1 MLLANT
7 KFVKKIFYFRICLYQ
22 FTFYV
27 LFWNTFLASIFLY
40 KVTNTLYFRF
50 FITLFSYISFFI
62 CHLKKV
68 LALVL
73 AFACAFTMFAG
84 AAFTD
89 SADIKVDAD
98 VVDTLVSLGIVEG
111 FEDGSFQPN
120 GTVTRAQMAKMIYVL
135 RTGNS
140 DASAYNDDK
149 TSFTDIGSHWAR
161 GYIKYCQSLGIIAG
175 KSNTIFAP
183 NASVTAQE
191 AAKMLLVTLGYDA
204 QKAGLVG
211 SGWASK
217 TNALADENGL
227 LDDVNTSFT
236 AACPRQYA
244 AQLIYNAIDAKTV
257 VWRDDAYTNQ
267 TAAGTDNKTIG
278 EKYMGLNTAEG
289 VMSSF
294 QKEDGKSTYTMD
306 LEKITKKN
314 GTESAKNKY
323 FDDLTFTKIA
333 KDFTSLKNQ
342 KVKVLYKGTDEVYG
356 VFALAE
362 DNTSIAAVLGQFDK
376 DTDTRIKYNGNK
388 YNVKDKATVKVDGK
402 DVVANKVNVSV
413 ATFVDNGKTYNKGMA
428 KAFNAK
434 AISNDGSSKVN
445 TLTVETFAV
454 AKVSYVG
461 KDYINL
467 TDVFYSKNDALTT
480 TSGVKYAT
488 AKLKS
493 DDAIYPSDLA
503 KDDYVIVT
511 PEANSVE
518 NDKVTVSKLDTVTGK
533 VSSTKNKSTD
543 DDYQV
548 KIDGTWY
555 EMAIDE
561 GNDVSKKYSKI
572 DAGDTIKVVVKDGY
586 IVSVDDLNATPDDVA
601 LCIEVGAT
609 SGIGAKYEADLL
621 FADGSRQT
629 VTVKDDVIKN
639 SKVLYAKYDTNV
651 TGNGVLTGTAPTENT
666 DKTAMSALD
675 LNNDTKPFLV
685 SYDKS
690 GSKYEL
696 TAIGGSKLSGYDQY
710 TQTTIGQYADKVDN
724 NRLQTNTTKYIDDNA
739 TVIVRYDDGDKYSVI
754 TGKTLKGWK
763 NTNHFDSA
771 VLANQDGGAYYAQL
785 IYVNLNKSSVPG
797 SESVYA
803 YLFDGPEYYGK
814 SGDVDAYYEY
824 SGWDGSKDVT
834 VKIYKDDIS
843 TVLPEG
849 TVISYTVD
857 ADGFASFDADDDVW
871 TPSEMTKGAIIGGQL
886 DSDLTGSVQFNGQ
899 NVMDIDEDDDP
910 IVLFVDVDGGEG
922 AIKTSFTTAQKDG
935 ENYKNNAVYATTGTN
950 IKVLVVDAGDN
961 DLAASKVF
969 NDAK

>member
-1 MLLANT
+1 
-7 KFVKKIFYFRICLYQ
+7 
-22 FTFYV
+22 
-27 LFWNTFLASIFLY
+27 
-40 KVTNTLYFRF
+40 
-50 FITLFSYISFFI
+50 
-62 CHLKKV
+62 
-68 LALVL
+68 
-73 AFACAFTMFAG
+73 MFAG
-84 AAFTD
+84 AAVTD
-89 SADIKVDAD
+89 QADIKVKSD
-98 VVDTLVSLGIVEG
+98 VVDTLVSLGVIEG

-149 TSFTDIGSHWAR
+149 TTFTDINGHWAR
-161 GYIKYCQSLGIIAG
+161 GYIKYCQSLNIIAG
-175 KSNTIFAP
+175 KSSTIFAP

>member
-1 MLLANT
+1 MDFLKFHPRFSGNRDSGAN
-7 KFVKKIFYFRICLYQ
+7 
-22 FTFYV
+22 
-27 LFWNTFLASIFLY
+27 
-40 KVTNTLYFRF
+40 
-50 FITLFSYISFFI
+50 
-62 CHLKKV
+62 LKKV

-89 SADIKVDAD
+89 QADIKVKSD
-98 VVDTLVSLGIVEG
+98 VVDTLVSLGVIEG

-161 GYIKYCQSLGIIAG
+161 GYIKYCQSLNIIAG
-175 KSNTIFAP
+175 KSSTIFAP

>member
-1 MLLANT
+1 MKN
-7 KFVKKIFYFRICLYQ
+7 
-22 FTFYV
+22 
-27 LFWNTFLASIFLY
+27 
-40 KVTNTLYFRF
+40 
-50 FITLFSYISFFI
+50 
-62 CHLKKV
+62 LKKV

-135 RTGNS
+135 RTGKS

-175 KSNTIFAP
+175 KSNTKFVP
-183 NASVTAQE
+183 NEKVSAQE

>member
-1 MLLANT
+1 
-7 KFVKKIFYFRICLYQ
+7 
-22 FTFYV
+22 
-27 LFWNTFLASIFLY
+27 
-40 KVTNTLYFRF
+40 
-50 FITLFSYISFFI
+50 
-62 CHLKKV
+62 
-68 LALVL
+68 
-73 AFACAFTMFAG
+73 MFAG

-89 SADIKVDAD
+89 QADIKVKSD
-98 VVDTLVSLGIVEG
+98 VVDTLVSLGVIEG

-140 DASAYNDDK
+140 DASAYNDDY
-149 TSFTDIGSHWAR
+149 TTFTDISTHWGR
-161 GYIKYCQSLGIIAG
+161 GYIKYCQSLNIIAG
-175 KSNTIFAP
+175 KSSTIFAP

>member
-1 MLLANT
+1 
-7 KFVKKIFYFRICLYQ
+7 
-22 FTFYV
+22 
-27 LFWNTFLASIFLY
+27 
-40 KVTNTLYFRF
+40 
-50 FITLFSYISFFI
+50 
-62 CHLKKV
+62 
-68 LALVL
+68 
-73 AFACAFTMFAG
+73 MFAG

-89 SADIKVDAD
+89 QADIKVDAD
-98 VVDTLVSLGIVEG
+98 VVDTLVSLGVIEG

-149 TSFTDIGSHWAR
+149 TTFTDINGHWAR
-161 GYIKYCQSLGIIAG
+161 GYIKYCQSLNIIAG
-175 KSNTIFAP
+175 KSSTIFAP

-211 SGWASK
+211 AGWASK

-289 VMSSF
+289 VMASF

-306 LEKITKKN
+306 LTNISKKN
-314 GTESAKNKY
+314 SVEATKNNK

-333 KDFTSLKNQ
+333 KDFTALKNQ

-376 DTDTRIKYNGNK
+376 DTATRIKYNGNK
-388 YNVKDKATVKVDGK
+388 YNVKDSAVVKVDNK
-402 DVVANKVNVSV
+402 ELAKVTVAD
-413 ATFVDNGKTYNKGMA
+413 FVDNGETYNIGMA

-434 AISNDGSSKVN
+434 AISNDGSSKIN
-445 TLTVETFAV
+445 ALTVETFAV

-467 TDVFYSKNDALTT
+467 TDVFYSKNGALTK
-480 TSGVKYAT
+480 TSDTKYAT

-511 PEANSVE
+511 PEQNSVE

-533 VSSTKNKSTD
+533 VTSTKNKSTD

-555 EMAIDE
+555 EMAIDTDNE
-561 GNDVSKKYSKI
+561 VSKKYSKI

-639 SKVLYAKYDTNV
+639 SPVLYA
-651 TGNGVLTGTAPTENT
+651 NGVVTKKDAKYNT
-666 DKTAMSALD
+666 DAQTMKELD
-675 LNNDTKPFLV
+675 EQGDSVPFLV

-696 TAIGGSKLSGYDQY
+696 TAIGTYTTKNDKQEDVVVGNLSGYDKY

-724 NRLQTNTTKYIDDNA
+724 NRLQANATKYIDDNA

-763 NTNHFDSA
+763 NTNTFDSA
-771 VLANQDGGAYYAQL
+771 VLANQDGGTYYAQL
-785 IYVNLNKSSVPG
+785 AYINLGTKTSVPG
-797 SESVYA
+797 SSSVYA

-824 SGWDGSKDVT
+824 DGWNGSEDVK

-857 ADGFASFDADDDVW
+857 SDGFASLTYNNNTTDDVW
-871 TPSEMTKGAIIGGQL
+871 TPSEMTKAAIIGGEL
-886 DSDLTGSVQFNGQ
+886 DSDLTGSVEFYTSATTAD
-899 NVMDIDEDDDP
+899 VKDIDDDDDP
-910 IVLFVDVDGGEG
+910 IVLFVDMDGGEG

-935 ENYKNNAVYATTGTN
+935 SGNYINNAVYVKTGSN

-961 DLAASKVF
+961 DLSAA
-969 NDAK
+969 NLY

>member
-1 MLLANT
+1 
-7 KFVKKIFYFRICLYQ
+7 
-22 FTFYV
+22 
-27 LFWNTFLASIFLY
+27 
-40 KVTNTLYFRF
+40 
-50 FITLFSYISFFI
+50 
-62 CHLKKV
+62 
-68 LALVL
+68 
-73 AFACAFTMFAG
+73 MFAG

-89 SADIKVDAD
+89 QADIKVKSD
-98 VVDTLVSLGIVEG
+98 VVDTLVSLGVIEG

-149 TSFTDIGSHWAR
+149 TTFTDINGHWAR
-161 GYIKYCQSLGIIAG
+161 GYIKYCQSLNIIAG
-175 KSNTIFAP
+175 KSSTIFAP

-935 ENYKNNAVYATTGTN
+935 ENYKNNAVYATTGMN

>member
-1 MLLANT
+1 
-7 KFVKKIFYFRICLYQ
+7 
-22 FTFYV
+22 
-27 LFWNTFLASIFLY
+27 
-40 KVTNTLYFRF
+40 
-50 FITLFSYISFFI
+50 
-62 CHLKKV
+62 
-68 LALVL
+68 
-73 AFACAFTMFAG
+73 MFAG

-89 SADIKVDAD
+89 QADIKVKSD
-98 VVDTLVSLGIVEG
+98 VVDTLVSLGVIEG

-149 TSFTDIGSHWAR
+149 TTFTDINGHWAR
-161 GYIKYCQSLGIIAG
+161 GYIKYCQSLNIIAG
-175 KSNTIFAP
+175 KSSTIFAP

-314 GTESAKNKY
+314 GTESAKDKY

-333 KDFTSLKNQ
+333 KDFTALKNQ

-376 DTDTRIKYNGNK
+376 DTATRIKYNGNK
-388 YNVKDKATVKVDGK
+388 YNVKDSAVVKVDNK
-402 DVVANKVNVSV
+402 ELAKVTVAD
-413 ATFVDNGKTYNKGMA
+413 FVDNGETYNIGMA

-434 AISNDGSSKVN
+434 AISNDGSSKIN
-445 TLTVETFAV
+445 ALTVETFAV

-467 TDVFYSKNDALTT
+467 TDVFYSKNGALTK
-480 TSGVKYAT
+480 TSDTKYAT

-639 SKVLYAKYDTNV
+639 SKVLYAQYDTNV
-651 TGNGVLTGTAPTENT
+651 TGNGVLTGAAPTKDT
-666 DKTAMSALD
+666 DETAMGALD

-724 NRLQTNTTKYIDDNA
+724 NRLQANTTKYIDDNA

-785 IYVNLNKSSVPG
+785 VYVNLGTKTSVPG
-797 SESVYA
+797 SSSVYA

-857 ADGFASFDADDDVW
+857 SDGFASLTYNNNTTDDVW

-886 DSDLTGSVQFNGQ
+886 DSDLTGSVQFNGKD
-899 NVMDIDEDDDP
+899 VMDIDEDDDP

-935 ENYKNNAVYATTGTN
+935 DSYKNNAVYVKTGAN

-969 NDAK
+969 DDAQ

>member
-1 MLLANT
+1 MVLERKYIKPKIVQQIHEYIPNPRVIPWFLDFHAN
-7 KFVKKIFYFRICLYQ
+7 
-22 FTFYV
+22 
-27 LFWNTFLASIFLY
+27 
-40 KVTNTLYFRF
+40 
-50 FITLFSYISFFI
+50 
-62 CHLKKV
+62 LKKV

-89 SADIKVDAD
+89 SADIKVDTE
-98 VVDTLVSLGIVEG
+98 VVDTLVSLGVVNG
-111 FEDGSFQPN
+111 YDDGSFKPN
-120 GTVTRAQMAKMIYVL
+120 GTVTRAEMAKMIYVL

>member
-1 MLLANT
+1 
-7 KFVKKIFYFRICLYQ
+7 
-22 FTFYV
+22 
-27 LFWNTFLASIFLY
+27 
-40 KVTNTLYFRF
+40 
-50 FITLFSYISFFI
+50 
-62 CHLKKV
+62 
-68 LALVL
+68 
-73 AFACAFTMFAG
+73 MFAG

-135 RTGNS
+135 RTGKS

-149 TSFTDIGSHWAR
+149 TTFTDINGHWAR
-161 GYIKYCQSLGIIAG
+161 GYIKYCQSLNIIAG
-175 KSNTIFAP
+175 KSSTIFAP

>member
-1 MLLANT
+1 
-7 KFVKKIFYFRICLYQ
+7 
-22 FTFYV
+22 
-27 LFWNTFLASIFLY
+27 
-40 KVTNTLYFRF
+40 
-50 FITLFSYISFFI
+50 
-62 CHLKKV
+62 
-68 LALVL
+68 
-73 AFACAFTMFAG
+73 MFAG

-89 SADIKVDAD
+89 QADIKVKSD
-98 VVDTLVSLGIVEG
+98 VVDTLVSLGVIEG

-175 KSNTIFAP
+175 KSNTKFVP
-183 NASVTAQE
+183 NEKVSAQE

-289 VMSSF
+289 VMASF

-306 LEKITKKN
+306 LTNISKKN
-314 GTESAKNKY
+314 SVEATKNNK

-333 KDFTSLKNQ
+333 KDFTALKNQ

-388 YNVKDKATVKVDGK
+388 YNVKSGAVVKVDDETLATTTTTK
-402 DVVANKVNVSV
+402 NDKNESVSTSTPVSV

-428 KAFNAK
+428 KAFDTK
-434 AISNDGSSKVN
+434 AISNDGSSKIN
-445 TLTVETFAV
+445 ALTVETFAV

-467 TDVFYSKNDALTT
+467 TDVFYSKNGALTT

-533 VSSTKNKSTD
+533 VTSTKKTSSD

-555 EMAIDE
+555 EMAIDS
-561 GNDVSKKYSKI
+561 GNTVSKDYSKI

-586 IVSVDDLNATPDDVA
+586 IVSVADLNATPDDVA

-639 SKVLYAKYDTNV
+639 SKVLYTS
-651 TGNGVLTGTAPTENT
+651 VLSGSYTD
-666 DKTAMSALD
+666 DKTAMTALD
-675 LNNDTKPFLV
+675 TQGDKTPFLV

-696 TAIGGSKLSGYDQY
+696 TAIGGTGEEAKLSGYDKY
-710 TQTTIGQYADKVDN
+710 TLASNDYVDN
-724 NRLQTNTTKYIDDNA
+724 NRLHENATKYIDDNA
-739 TVIVRYDDGDKYSVI
+739 IVIVRYDDGDKYSVI

-763 NTNHFDSA
+763 NTNKFASA

-785 IYVNLNKSSVPG
+785 VYVNLGTKTSVPG
-797 SESVYA
+797 SSSVYA

-824 SGWDGSKDVT
+824 DGWNGSEDVK

-857 ADGFASFDADDDVW
+857 SDGFASLSYETAADKKANDDVW
-871 TPSEMTKGAIIGGQL
+871 TPDEMTKGAIIGGEL
-886 DSDLTGSVQFNGQ
+886 DSDLTGSVEFYTSATTAD
-899 NVMDIDEDDDP
+899 VKDIDDDDDP
-910 IVLFVDVDGGEG
+910 IVLFVDMDGGEG
-922 AIKTSFTTAQKDG
+922 AIKTSFTNAQKDSSG
-935 ENYKNNAVYATTGTN
+935 NYINNAVYVKTGSN

-961 DLAASKVF
+961 DLSAA
-969 NDAK
+969 NLY

>member
-1 MLLANT
+1 MNSCS
-7 KFVKKIFYFRICLYQ
+7 KCIFGDFPCN
-22 FTFYV
+22 F
-27 LFWNTFLASIFLY
+27 
-40 KVTNTLYFRF
+40 
-50 FITLFSYISFFI
+50 
-62 CHLKKV
+62 KKV

-89 SADIKVDAD
+89 QADIKVKSD
-98 VVDTLVSLGIVEG
+98 VVDTLVSLGVIEG

-149 TSFTDIGSHWAR
+149 TTFTDINGHWAR
-161 GYIKYCQSLGIIAG
+161 GYIKYCQSLNIIAG
-175 KSNTIFAP
+175 KSSTIFAP

>member
-1 MLLANT
+1 M
-7 KFVKKIFYFRICLYQ
+7 KFHP
-22 FTFYV
+22 
-27 LFWNTFLASIFLY
+27 
-40 KVTNTLYFRF
+40 RF
-50 FITLFSYISFFI
+50 SGNRDSGEN
-62 CHLKKV
+62 LKKV

-149 TSFTDIGSHWAR
+149 TSFTDINGHWAR
-161 GYIKYCQSLGIIAG
+161 GYIKYCQSLNIIAG
-175 KSNTIFAP
+175 KSSTIFAP

-211 SGWASK
+211 TGWASK

-289 VMSSF
+289 VMASF

-314 GTESAKNKY
+314 GTESAKDKY

-388 YNVKDKATVKVDGK
+388 YNVKDKATVKVDGN

-467 TDVFYSKNDALTT
+467 TDVFYSSNSALTT
-480 TSGVKYAT
+480 TSGVKYAS

-533 VSSTKNKSTD
+533 VTSTKKTSSA

-555 EMAIDE
+555 EMAIDS
-561 GNDVSKKYSKI
+561 GNTVSKSYSKI

-586 IVSVDDLNATPDDVA
+586 IVSVADLNATPDDVA

-724 NRLQTNTTKYIDDNA
+724 NRLQANTTKYIDDNA

>member
-1 MLLANT
+1 MRFSRESQKGSCT
-7 KFVKKIFYFRICLYQ
+7 GTGVCLCIHH
-22 FTFYV
+22 V
-27 LFWNTFLASIFLY
+27 CWCS
-40 KVTNTLYFRF
+40 V
-50 FITLFSYISFFI
+50 
-62 CHLKKV
+62 H
-68 LALVL
+68 
-73 AFACAFTMFAG
+73 G
-84 AAFTD
+84 
-89 SADIKVDAD
+89 SADIKVKSD
-98 VVDTLVSLGIVEG
+98 VVDTLVSLGVIEG

-149 TSFTDIGSHWAR
+149 TTFTDINGHWAR
-161 GYIKYCQSLGIIAG
+161 GYIKYCQSLNIIAG
-175 KSNTIFAP
+175 KSSTIFAP

>member
-1 MLLANT
+1 MDFLKFHPRFSGNRDSGAN
-7 KFVKKIFYFRICLYQ
+7 
-22 FTFYV
+22 
-27 LFWNTFLASIFLY
+27 
-40 KVTNTLYFRF
+40 
-50 FITLFSYISFFI
+50 
-62 CHLKKV
+62 LKKV

-89 SADIKVDAD
+89 QADIKVKSD
-98 VVDTLVSLGIVEG
+98 VVDTLVSLGVIEG

-149 TSFTDIGSHWAR
+149 TTFTDINGHWAR
-161 GYIKYCQSLGIIAG
+161 GYIKYCQSLNIIAG
-175 KSNTIFAP
+175 KSSTIFAP

-278 EKYMGLNTAEG
+278 QKYMGLNTAEG
-289 VMSSF
+289 VMASF

-314 GTESAKNKY
+314 GTESAKDKY

-376 DTDTRIKYNGNK
+376 DTNTRIKYNGNK

-402 DVVANKVNVSV
+402 DVVDNKVNVSV

-467 TDVFYSKNDALTT
+467 TDVFYSKNGALTK
-480 TSGVKYAT
+480 TSDTNYAS

-511 PEANSVE
+511 PEQNSVE

-533 VSSTKNKSTD
+533 VSSTKNKSTE

-555 EMAIDE
+555 EMAIDADNE
-561 GNDVSKKYSKI
+561 VSKKYSKI

-639 SKVLYAKYDTNV
+639 SKVLYAQYDTNV
-651 TGNGVLTGTAPTENT
+651 TGNGVLTGVAPTKDT
-666 DKTAMSALD
+666 DETAMGALD
-675 LNNDTKPFLV
+675 LLNDSKPFLV

-696 TAIGGSKLSGYDQY
+696 TAIGGTKLSGYDQY

-724 NRLQTNTTKYIDDNA
+724 NRLQANTTKYIDDNA

-824 SGWDGSKDVT
+824 DGWNGSEDVK

-886 DSDLTGSVQFNGQ
+886 DSDLTGSVQFNGKD
-899 NVMDIDEDDDP
+899 VMDIDEDDDP

>member
-1 MLLANT
+1 M
-7 KFVKKIFYFRICLYQ
+7 
-22 FTFYV
+22 
-27 LFWNTFLASIFLY
+27 
-40 KVTNTLYFRF
+40 
-50 FITLFSYISFFI
+50 
-62 CHLKKV
+62 H
-68 LALVL
+68 
-73 AFACAFTMFAG
+73 
-84 AAFTD
+84 
-89 SADIKVDAD
+89 
-98 VVDTLVSLGIVEG
+98 
-111 FEDGSFQPN
+111 N
-120 GTVTRAQMAKMIYVL
+120 G
-135 RTGNS
+135 RT
-140 DASAYNDDK
+140 
-149 TSFTDIGSHWAR
+149 
-161 GYIKYCQSLGIIAG
+161 
-175 KSNTIFAP
+175 
-183 NASVTAQE
+183 
-191 AAKMLLVTLGYDA
+191 
-204 QKAGLVG
+204 
-211 SGWASK
+211 
-217 TNALADENGL
+217 
-227 LDDVNTSFT
+227 
-236 AACPRQYA
+236 
-244 AQLIYNAIDAKTV
+244 
-257 VWRDDAYTNQ
+257 
-267 TAAGTDNKTIG
+267 
-278 EKYMGLNTAEG
+278 
-289 VMSSF
+289 
-294 QKEDGKSTYTMD
+294 
-306 LEKITKKN
+306 
-314 GTESAKNKY
+314 
-323 FDDLTFTKIA
+323 
-333 KDFTSLKNQ
+333 
-342 KVKVLYKGTDEVYG
+342 
-356 VFALAE
+356 
-362 DNTSIAAVLGQFDK
+362 
-376 DTDTRIKYNGNK
+376 
-388 YNVKDKATVKVDGK
+388 TVKVDGK

-428 KAFNAK
+428 KAFDTK

-467 TDVFYSKNDALTT
+467 TDVFYSSNSALTT

-511 PEANSVE
+511 PEQNSVE

-533 VSSTKNKSTD
+533 VTSTKKTSTD

-639 SKVLYAKYDTNV
+639 SPVLYA
-651 TGNGVLTGTAPTENT
+651 NGVVTKKGAKYNT
-666 DKTAMSALD
+666 DAQTMKELD
-675 LNNDTKPFLV
+675 GQGDSVPFLV

-696 TAIGGSKLSGYDQY
+696 TAIGSCKKGKETISNLSGYDQY

-724 NRLQTNTTKYIDDNA
+724 NRLQANTTKYIDDNA

-824 SGWDGSKDVT
+824 DGWNGSEDVK

-886 DSDLTGSVQFNGQ
+886 DSDLTGSVQFNGKD
-899 NVMDIDEDDDP
+899 VMDIDEDDDP

-935 ENYKNNAVYATTGTN
+935 ENYKNNAVYVKTGAN

-969 NDAK
+969 DDAQ

>member
-1 MLLANT
+1 MCIHH
-7 KFVKKIFYFRICLYQ
+7 VCWCS
-22 FTFYV
+22 V
-27 LFWNTFLASIFLY
+27 
-40 KVTNTLYFRF
+40 
-50 FITLFSYISFFI
+50 
-62 CHLKKV
+62 H
-68 LALVL
+68 
-73 AFACAFTMFAG
+73 G
-84 AAFTD
+84 
-89 SADIKVDAD
+89 SADIKVKSD
-98 VVDTLVSLGIVEG
+98 VVDTLVSLGVIEG

-149 TSFTDIGSHWAR
+149 TTFTDINGHWAR
-161 GYIKYCQSLGIIAG
+161 GYIKYCQSLNIIAG
-175 KSNTIFAP
+175 KSSTIFAP

>member
-1 MLLANT
+1 
-7 KFVKKIFYFRICLYQ
+7 
-22 FTFYV
+22 
-27 LFWNTFLASIFLY
+27 
-40 KVTNTLYFRF
+40 
-50 FITLFSYISFFI
+50 
-62 CHLKKV
+62 
-68 LALVL
+68 
-73 AFACAFTMFAG
+73 MFAG

-89 SADIKVDAD
+89 QADIKVKSD
-98 VVDTLVSLGIVEG
+98 VVDTLVSLGVIEG

-149 TSFTDIGSHWAR
+149 TTFTDINGHWAR
-161 GYIKYCQSLGIIAG
+161 GYIKYCQSLNIIAG
-175 KSNTIFAP
+175 KSSTIFAP

-289 VMSSF
+289 VMASF

-306 LEKITKKN
+306 LTNISKKN
-314 GTESAKNKY
+314 SVEATKNNK

-362 DNTSIAAVLGQFDK
+362 DNTSISAVLGQFDK
-376 DTDTRIKYNGNK
+376 DTATRIKYNGNK
-388 YNVKDKATVKVDGK
+388 YNVKDNATVKVDNEVLTTGSDENK
-402 DVVANKVNVSV
+402 KNVAVAN
-413 ATFVDNGKTYNKGMA
+413 FVDPDYKESANSDKAYNVGMA
-428 KAFNAK
+428 KAFDTK
-434 AISNDGSSKVN
+434 AISNDGSSKIN
-445 TLTVETFAV
+445 ALTVETFAV

-467 TDVFYSKNDALTT
+467 TDVFYSKNGALTK
-480 TSGVKYAT
+480 TSDTKYAT

-493 DDAIYPSDLA
+493 DDAIYPSNLA

-511 PEANSVE
+511 PEQNSVE

-533 VSSTKNKSTD
+533 VTSTKKTSTD

-555 EMAIDE
+555 EMAIDS
-561 GNDVSKKYSKI
+561 GNTVSKSYSKI

-586 IVSVDDLNATPDDVA
+586 IVSVADLNATPDDVA

-609 SGIGAKYEADLL
+609 SGIGSKWEADLL

-629 VTVKDDVIKN
+629 VTIKDDEIKGAEALKG
-639 SKVLYAKYDTNV
+639 SVVKADETNIM
-651 TGNGVLTGTAPTENT
+651 G
-666 DKTAMSALD
+666 ALD
-675 LNNDTKPFLV
+675 ANDDKKPFLV

-696 TAIGGSKLSGYDQY
+696 TAIGSYKKGEKTISNLSGYDKY
-710 TQTTIGQYADKVDN
+710 TVATNDSVDN
-724 NRLQTNTTKYIDDNA
+724 NRLQANATKYIDDNA
-739 TVIVRYDDGDKYSVI
+739 TVIVRYDNGDKYSVI

-763 NTNHFDSA
+763 NTNTFSSA
-771 VLANQDGGAYYAQL
+771 VLANQDGGTYYAQL
-785 IYVNLNKSSVPG
+785 AYINLGTKTSVPG
-797 SESVYA
+797 SSSVYA

-824 SGWDGSKDVT
+824 NGWNGSEDVK

-857 ADGFASFDADDDVW
+857 SNGFASLTYNNNTTDDVW
-871 TPSEMTKGAIIGGQL
+871 TPSEMTKAAIIGGEL
-886 DSDLTGSVQFNGQ
+886 DSDLTGSVEFYNASKTD
-899 NVMDIDEDDDP
+899 VKDIDDDDDP
-910 IVLFVDVDGGEG
+910 IVLFVDMDGGEG
-922 AIKTSFTTAQKDG
+922 AIKTSFTTAAKNDSK
-935 ENYKNNAVYATTGTN
+935 EYINNAVYVTTTKGN

-961 DLAASKVF
+961 DLTASGVYNKA
-969 NDAK
+969 N

>member
-1 MLLANT
+1 
-7 KFVKKIFYFRICLYQ
+7 
-22 FTFYV
+22 
-27 LFWNTFLASIFLY
+27 
-40 KVTNTLYFRF
+40 
-50 FITLFSYISFFI
+50 
-62 CHLKKV
+62 
-68 LALVL
+68 
-73 AFACAFTMFAG
+73 MFAG

-89 SADIKVDAD
+89 SADIKVDTE
-98 VVDTLVSLGIVEG
+98 VVDTLVSLGVVNG
-111 FEDGSFQPN
+111 YDDGSFKPN
-120 GTVTRAQMAKMIYVL
+120 GTVTRAEMAKMIYVL

>member
-1 MLLANT
+1 M
-7 KFVKKIFYFRICLYQ
+7 KFYP
-22 FTFYV
+22 
-27 LFWNTFLASIFLY
+27 
-40 KVTNTLYFRF
+40 RF
-50 FITLFSYISFFI
+50 SGNRDSGVN
-62 CHLKKV
+62 LKKV

-89 SADIKVDAD
+89 QADIKVKSD
-98 VVDTLVSLGIVEG
+98 VVDTLVSLGVIEG

-149 TSFTDIGSHWAR
+149 TTFTDINGHWAR
-161 GYIKYCQSLGIIAG
+161 GYIKYCQSLNIIAG
-175 KSNTIFAP
+175 KSSTIFAP

>member
-1 MLLANT
+1 
-7 KFVKKIFYFRICLYQ
+7 
-22 FTFYV
+22 
-27 LFWNTFLASIFLY
+27 
-40 KVTNTLYFRF
+40 
-50 FITLFSYISFFI
+50 
-62 CHLKKV
+62 
-68 LALVL
+68 
-73 AFACAFTMFAG
+73 MFAG

-89 SADIKVDAD
+89 QADIKVKSD
-98 VVDTLVSLGIVEG
+98 VVDTLVSLGVIEG

-149 TSFTDIGSHWAR
+149 TTFTDINGHWAR
-161 GYIKYCQSLGIIAG
+161 GYIKYCQSLNIIAG
-175 KSNTIFAP
+175 KSSTIFAP

-950 IKVLVVDAGDN
+950 IRVLVVDAGDN

>member
-1 MLLANT
+1 MDFLKFHPRFSGNRDSGAN
-7 KFVKKIFYFRICLYQ
+7 
-22 FTFYV
+22 
-27 LFWNTFLASIFLY
+27 
-40 KVTNTLYFRF
+40 
-50 FITLFSYISFFI
+50 
-62 CHLKKV
+62 LKKV

-89 SADIKVDAD
+89 QADIKVKSD
-98 VVDTLVSLGIVEG
+98 VVDTLVSLGVIEG

-149 TSFTDIGSHWAR
+149 TTFTDINGHWAR
-161 GYIKYCQSLGIIAG
+161 GYIKYCQSLNIIAG
-175 KSNTIFAP
+175 KSSTIFAP

>member
-1 MLLANT
+1 
-7 KFVKKIFYFRICLYQ
+7 
-22 FTFYV
+22 
-27 LFWNTFLASIFLY
+27 
-40 KVTNTLYFRF
+40 
-50 FITLFSYISFFI
+50 
-62 CHLKKV
+62 
-68 LALVL
+68 
-73 AFACAFTMFAG
+73 MFAG

-89 SADIKVDAD
+89 QADIKVKSD
-98 VVDTLVSLGIVEG
+98 VVDTLVSLGVIEG

-149 TSFTDIGSHWAR
+149 TTFTDINGHWAR
-161 GYIKYCQSLGIIAG
+161 GYIKYCQSLNIIAG
-175 KSNTIFAP
+175 KSSTIFAP

-666 DKTAMSALD
+666 GKTAMSALD

>member
-1 MLLANT
+1 M
-7 KFVKKIFYFRICLYQ
+7 
-22 FTFYV
+22 
-27 LFWNTFLASIFLY
+27 
-40 KVTNTLYFRF
+40 
-50 FITLFSYISFFI
+50 FS
-62 CHLKKV
+62 
-68 LALVL
+68 
-73 AFACAFTMFAG
+73 G

-89 SADIKVDAD
+89 QADIKVKSD
-98 VVDTLVSLGIVEG
+98 VVDTLVSLGVIEG

-149 TSFTDIGSHWAR
+149 TTFTDINGHWAR
-161 GYIKYCQSLGIIAG
+161 GYIKYCQSLNIIAG
-175 KSNTIFAP
+175 KSSTIFAP

-211 SGWASK
+211 SGWVSK

>member
-1 MLLANT
+1 MDFL
-7 KFVKKIFYFRICLYQ
+7 KFHP
-22 FTFYV
+22 
-27 LFWNTFLASIFLY
+27 
-40 KVTNTLYFRF
+40 RF
-50 FITLFSYISFFI
+50 SGNRDSGEN
-62 CHLKKV
+62 LKKV

-89 SADIKVDAD
+89 QADIKVKSD
-98 VVDTLVSLGIVEG
+98 VVDTLVSLGVIEG

-149 TSFTDIGSHWAR
+149 TTFTDINGHWAR
-161 GYIKYCQSLGIIAG
+161 GYIKYCQSLNIIAG
-175 KSNTIFAP
+175 KSSTIFAP

-211 SGWASK
+211 AGWASK

-289 VMSSF
+289 VMASF

-306 LEKITKKN
+306 LTNISKKN
-314 GTESAKNKY
+314 SVEATKNNK

-333 KDFTSLKNQ
+333 KDFTALKNQ

-376 DTDTRIKYNGNK
+376 DTATRIKYNGNK
-388 YNVKDKATVKVDGK
+388 YNVKDSAVVKVDNK
-402 DVVANKVNVSV
+402 ELAKVTVAD
-413 ATFVDNGKTYNKGMA
+413 FVDNGETYNIGMA

-434 AISNDGSSKVN
+434 AISNDGSSKIN
-445 TLTVETFAV
+445 ALTVETFAV

-467 TDVFYSKNDALTT
+467 TDVFYSKNGALTK
-480 TSGVKYAT
+480 TSDTKYAT

-511 PEANSVE
+511 PEQNSVE

-533 VSSTKNKSTD
+533 VTSTKNKSTD

-555 EMAIDE
+555 EMAIDTDNE
-561 GNDVSKKYSKI
+561 VSKKYSKI

-639 SKVLYAKYDTNV
+639 SPVLYA
-651 TGNGVLTGTAPTENT
+651 NGVVTKKDAKYNT
-666 DKTAMSALD
+666 DAQTMKELD
-675 LNNDTKPFLV
+675 EQGDSVPFLV

-696 TAIGGSKLSGYDQY
+696 TAIGTYTTKNDKQEDVVVGNLSGYDKY

-724 NRLQTNTTKYIDDNA
+724 NRLQANATKYIDDNA

-763 NTNHFDSA
+763 NTNTFDSA
-771 VLANQDGGAYYAQL
+771 VLANQDGGTYYAQL
-785 IYVNLNKSSVPG
+785 AYINLGTKTSVPG
-797 SESVYA
+797 SSSVYA

-824 SGWDGSKDVT
+824 DGWNGSEDVK

-857 ADGFASFDADDDVW
+857 SDGFASLTYNNNTTDDVW
-871 TPSEMTKGAIIGGQL
+871 TPSEMTKAAIIGGEL
-886 DSDLTGSVQFNGQ
+886 DSDLTGSVEFYTSATTAD
-899 NVMDIDEDDDP
+899 VKDIDDDDDP
-910 IVLFVDVDGGEG
+910 IVLFVDMDGGEG

-935 ENYKNNAVYATTGTN
+935 SGNYINNAVYVKTGSN

-961 DLAASKVF
+961 DLSAA
-969 NDAK
+969 NLY

>member
-1 MLLANT
+1 
-7 KFVKKIFYFRICLYQ
+7 
-22 FTFYV
+22 
-27 LFWNTFLASIFLY
+27 
-40 KVTNTLYFRF
+40 
-50 FITLFSYISFFI
+50 
-62 CHLKKV
+62 
-68 LALVL
+68 
-73 AFACAFTMFAG
+73 MFAG

-89 SADIKVDAD
+89 QADIKVKSD
-98 VVDTLVSLGIVEG
+98 VVDTLVSLGVIEG

-149 TSFTDIGSHWAR
+149 TTFTDINGHWAR
-161 GYIKYCQSLGIIAG
+161 GYIMYCQSLNIIAG
-175 KSNTIFAP
+175 KSSTIFAP

>member
-1 MLLANT
+1 
-7 KFVKKIFYFRICLYQ
+7 
-22 FTFYV
+22 
-27 LFWNTFLASIFLY
+27 
-40 KVTNTLYFRF
+40 
-50 FITLFSYISFFI
+50 
-62 CHLKKV
+62 
-68 LALVL
+68 
-73 AFACAFTMFAG
+73 MFAG

-89 SADIKVDAD
+89 QADIKVKSD
-98 VVDTLVSLGIVEG
+98 VVDTLVSLGVIEG

-149 TSFTDIGSHWAR
+149 TTFTDINGHWAR
-161 GYIKYCQSLGIIAG
+161 GYIKYCQSLNIIAG
-175 KSNTIFAP
+175 KSSTIFAP

-651 TGNGVLTGTAPTENT
+651 TGNSVLTGTAPTENT

>member
-7 KFVKKIFYFRICLYQ
+7 KFVKKFFYFRICLYQ

-89 SADIKVDAD
+89 QADIKVKSD
-98 VVDTLVSLGIVEG
+98 VVDTLVSLGVIEG

-149 TSFTDIGSHWAR
+149 TTFTDINGHWAR
-161 GYIKYCQSLGIIAG
+161 GYIKYCQSLNIIAG
-175 KSNTIFAP
+175 KSSTIFAP

>member
-1 MLLANT
+1 MFLRNCCIYRLFFSISRCLKSFGDFRAN
-7 KFVKKIFYFRICLYQ
+7 
-22 FTFYV
+22 
-27 LFWNTFLASIFLY
+27 
-40 KVTNTLYFRF
+40 
-50 FITLFSYISFFI
+50 
-62 CHLKKV
+62 LKKV

-89 SADIKVDAD
+89 QADIKVKSD
-98 VVDTLVSLGIVEG
+98 VVDTLVSLGVIEG

-149 TSFTDIGSHWAR
+149 TTFTDINGHWAR
-161 GYIKYCQSLGIIAG
+161 GYIKYCQSLNIIAG
-175 KSNTIFAP
+175 KSSTIFAP

-211 SGWASK
+211 AGWASK

-306 LEKITKKN
+306 LTNISKKN
-314 GTESAKNKY
+314 GVEATKTKT

-362 DNTSIAAVLGQFDK
+362 DNTSIAAALGQFDE
-376 DTDTRIKYNGNK
+376 DTATRIKYNGNK
-388 YNVKDKATVKVDGK
+388 YNVKSDAVVKVDGEK
-402 DVVANKVNVSV
+402 LDKVTVAK
-413 ATFVDNGKTYNKGMA
+413 FVDNGKTYNKGMA

-467 TDVFYSKNDALTT
+467 TDVFYSSNTALTA
-480 TSGVKYAT
+480 TSDTKYAT

-511 PEANSVE
+511 PEQNSVE

-533 VSSTKNKSTD
+533 VTSTKNKSTD

-555 EMAIDE
+555 EMAIDTDNE
-561 GNDVSKKYSKI
+561 VSKKYSKI

-639 SKVLYAKYDTNV
+639 SPVLYA
-651 TGNGVLTGTAPTENT
+651 NGVVTKKDAKYNT
-666 DKTAMSALD
+666 DAQTMKELD
-675 LNNDTKPFLV
+675 EQGDSVPFLV

-696 TAIGGSKLSGYDQY
+696 TAIGTYTTKNDKQEDVVVGNLSGYDKY

-724 NRLQTNTTKYIDDNA
+724 NRLQANATKYIDDNA

-763 NTNHFDSA
+763 NTNTFDSA
-771 VLANQDGGAYYAQL
+771 VLANQDGGTYYAQL
-785 IYVNLNKSSVPG
+785 AYINLGTKTSVPG
-797 SESVYA
+797 SSSVYA

-824 SGWDGSKDVT
+824 DGWNGSEDVK

-857 ADGFASFDADDDVW
+857 SDGFASLTYNNNTTDDVW
-871 TPSEMTKGAIIGGQL
+871 TPSEMTKAAIIGGEL
-886 DSDLTGSVQFNGQ
+886 DSDLTGSVEFYTSATTAD
-899 NVMDIDEDDDP
+899 VKDIDDDDDP
-910 IVLFVDVDGGEG
+910 IVLFVDMDGGEG
-922 AIKTSFTTAQKDG
+922 AIKTSFTTAAKNDSK
-935 ENYKNNAVYATTGTN
+935 EYINNAVYVTTAKGN

-961 DLAASKVF
+961 DLSASGVYNK
-969 NDAK
+969 AK

>member
-1 MLLANT
+1 MLHIRWIFS
-7 KFVKKIFYFRICLYQ
+7 KFHP
-22 FTFYV
+22 
-27 LFWNTFLASIFLY
+27 
-40 KVTNTLYFRF
+40 RF
-50 FITLFSYISFFI
+50 SGNRDSGEN
-62 CHLKKV
+62 LKKV

-89 SADIKVDAD
+89 QADIKVKSD
-98 VVDTLVSLGIVEG
+98 VVDTLVSLGVIEG

-149 TSFTDIGSHWAR
+149 TTFTDINGHWAR
-161 GYIKYCQSLGIIAG
+161 GYIKYCQSLNIIAG
-175 KSNTIFAP
+175 KSSTIFAP

>member
-1 MLLANT
+1 MDFL
-7 KFVKKIFYFRICLYQ
+7 KFHP
-22 FTFYV
+22 
-27 LFWNTFLASIFLY
+27 
-40 KVTNTLYFRF
+40 RF
-50 FITLFSYISFFI
+50 SGNRDSGEN
-62 CHLKKV
+62 LKKV

-89 SADIKVDAD
+89 QADIKVKSD
-98 VVDTLVSLGIVEG
+98 VVDTLVSLGVIEG

-149 TSFTDIGSHWAR
+149 TTFTDINGHWAR
-161 GYIKYCQSLGIIAG
+161 GYIKYCQSLNIIAG
-175 KSNTIFAP
+175 KSSTIFAP

>member
-1 MLLANT
+1 MDFL
-7 KFVKKIFYFRICLYQ
+7 KFHP
-22 FTFYV
+22 
-27 LFWNTFLASIFLY
+27 
-40 KVTNTLYFRF
+40 RF
-50 FITLFSYISFFI
+50 SGNRDSGEN
-62 CHLKKV
+62 LKKV

-149 TSFTDIGSHWAR
+149 TSFTDINGHWAR
-161 GYIKYCQSLGIIAG
+161 GYIKYCQSLNIIAG
-175 KSNTIFAP
+175 KSSTIFAP

-211 SGWASK
+211 TGWASK

-289 VMSSF
+289 VMASF

-314 GTESAKNKY
+314 GTESAKDKY

-388 YNVKDKATVKVDGK
+388 YNVKDKATVKVDGN

-467 TDVFYSKNDALTT
+467 TDVFYSSNSALTT
-480 TSGVKYAT
+480 TSGVKYAS

-533 VSSTKNKSTD
+533 VTSTKKTSSA

-555 EMAIDE
+555 EMAIDS
-561 GNDVSKKYSKI
+561 GNTVSKSYSKI

-586 IVSVDDLNATPDDVA
+586 IVSVADLNATPDDVA

-724 NRLQTNTTKYIDDNA
+724 NRLQANTTKYIDDNA

>member
-1 MLLANT
+1 
-7 KFVKKIFYFRICLYQ
+7 
-22 FTFYV
+22 
-27 LFWNTFLASIFLY
+27 
-40 KVTNTLYFRF
+40 
-50 FITLFSYISFFI
+50 
-62 CHLKKV
+62 
-68 LALVL
+68 
-73 AFACAFTMFAG
+73 MFAG

-89 SADIKVDAD
+89 QADIKVKSD
-98 VVDTLVSLGIVEG
+98 VVDTLVSLGVIEG

-149 TSFTDIGSHWAR
+149 TTFTDINGHWAR
-161 GYIKYCQSLGIIAG
+161 GYIKYCQSLNIIAG
-175 KSNTIFAP
+175 KSSTIFAP

-314 GTESAKNKY
+314 GTESAKDKY

-388 YNVKDKATVKVDGK
+388 YNVKDSAVVKVDNK
-402 DVVANKVNVSV
+402 ELAQVTVAD
-413 ATFVDNGKTYNKGMA
+413 FVENGETYNIGMA

-434 AISNDGSSKVN
+434 AISNDGSSKIN
-445 TLTVETFAV
+445 ALTVETFAV

-467 TDVFYSKNDALTT
+467 TDVFYSSNSALTT

-511 PEANSVE
+511 PEQNSVE

-533 VSSTKNKSTD
+533 VTSTKKTSSD

-555 EMAIDE
+555 EMAIDR
-561 GNDVSKKYSKI
+561 NDNTVSKDYSKI

-586 IVSVDDLNATPDDVA
+586 IVSVADLNATPDDVA
-601 LCIEVGAT
+601 LLIEVGKT
-609 SGIGAKYEADLL
+609 SGVGSKYEADLL
-621 FADGSRQT
+621 FADGTRQT
-629 VTVKDDVIKN
+629 VTVKDDVIAN
-639 SKVLYAKYDTNV
+639 SKVLYAKYDTNKD
-651 TGNGVLTGTAPTENT
+651 GAGVLSDTAPTDDT
-666 DKTAMSALD
+666 DTTAMAALVAKADD
-675 LNNDTKPFLV
+675 LTPFLV

-696 TAIGGSKLSGYDQY
+696 TAIGGTGDSAKLSGYDKY
-710 TQTTIGQYADKVDN
+710 TLASNDYVDN
-724 NRLQTNTTKYIDDNA
+724 NRLHENATKYIDDNA
-739 TVIVRYDDGDKYSVI
+739 IVIVRYDDGDKYSVI

-763 NTNHFDSA
+763 NTNKFASA

-785 IYVNLNKSSVPG
+785 VYVNLGTKTSVPG
-797 SESVYA
+797 SSSVYA

-824 SGWDGSKDVT
+824 DGWNGSEDVK

-857 ADGFASFDADDDVW
+857 SDGFASLSYETATDKKANDDVW
-871 TPSEMTKGAIIGGQL
+871 TPDEMTKGAIIGGEL
-886 DSDLTGSVQFNGQ
+886 DSDLTGSVEFYTSATTAD
-899 NVMDIDEDDDP
+899 VKDIDDDDDP
-910 IVLFVDVDGGEG
+910 IVLFVDMDGGEG
-922 AIKTSFTTAQKDG
+922 AIKTSFTNAQKDSSG
-935 ENYKNNAVYATTGTN
+935 NYINNAVYVKTGSN

-961 DLAASKVF
+961 DLSVSKVF
-969 NDAK
+969 KDAQ

>member
-1 MLLANT
+1 
-7 KFVKKIFYFRICLYQ
+7 
-22 FTFYV
+22 
-27 LFWNTFLASIFLY
+27 
-40 KVTNTLYFRF
+40 
-50 FITLFSYISFFI
+50 
-62 CHLKKV
+62 
-68 LALVL
+68 
-73 AFACAFTMFAG
+73 MFAG

-89 SADIKVDAD
+89 QADIKVKSD
-98 VVDTLVSLGIVEG
+98 VVDTLVSLGVIEG

-149 TSFTDIGSHWAR
+149 TTFTDINGHWAR
-161 GYIKYCQSLGIIAG
+161 GYIKYCQSLNIIAG
-175 KSNTIFAP
+175 KSSTIFAP

-666 DKTAMSALD
+666 DKTAMSARD

>member
-1 MLLANT
+1 
-7 KFVKKIFYFRICLYQ
+7 
-22 FTFYV
+22 
-27 LFWNTFLASIFLY
+27 
-40 KVTNTLYFRF
+40 
-50 FITLFSYISFFI
+50 
-62 CHLKKV
+62 
-68 LALVL
+68 
-73 AFACAFTMFAG
+73 MFAG

-89 SADIKVDAD
+89 QADIKVKSD
-98 VVDTLVSLGIVEG
+98 VVDTLVSLGVIEG

-149 TSFTDIGSHWAR
+149 TTFTDINGHWAR
-161 GYIKYCQSLGIIAG
+161 GYIKYCQSLNIIAG
-175 KSNTIFAP
+175 KSSTIFAP

-211 SGWASK
+211 AGWASK

-289 VMSSF
+289 VMASF

-306 LEKITKKN
+306 LTNISKKN
-314 GTESAKNKY
+314 SVEATKNNK

-376 DTDTRIKYNGNK
+376 DTDTRIKFNGNK
-388 YNVKDKATVKVDGK
+388 YNVKDSAVVKVDNK
-402 DVVANKVNVSV
+402 ELDKVTVAN
-413 ATFVDNGKTYNKGMA
+413 FVDNGKTYNIGMA

-467 TDVFYSKNDALTT
+467 TDVFYSKNGALTK
-480 TSGVKYAT
+480 TSDTKYAT

-511 PEANSVE
+511 PEQNSVE

-533 VSSTKNKSTD
+533 VTSTKKTSTD

-555 EMAIDE
+555 EMAIDR
-561 GNDVSKKYSKI
+561 NDNTVSKDYSKI

-586 IVSVDDLNATPDDVA
+586 IVSVADLNATPDDVA

-609 SGIGAKYEADLL
+609 SGIGSKWEADLL

-629 VTVKDDVIKN
+629 VTIKDDEIKGAEALKG
-639 SKVLYAKYDTNV
+639 SVVKADETNIM
-651 TGNGVLTGTAPTENT
+651 G
-666 DKTAMSALD
+666 ALD
-675 LNNDTKPFLV
+675 ANDDKKPFLV

-696 TAIGGSKLSGYDQY
+696 TAIGSYKKGEKTISNLSGYDKY
-710 TQTTIGQYADKVDN
+710 TVATNDSVDN
-724 NRLQTNTTKYIDDNA
+724 NRLQANATKYIDDNA

-763 NTNHFDSA
+763 NTNTFDSA
-771 VLANQDGGAYYAQL
+771 VLANQDGGTYYAQL
-785 IYVNLNKSSVPG
+785 AYINLGTKTSVPG
-797 SESVYA
+797 SSSVYA

-824 SGWDGSKDVT
+824 DGWNGSEDVK

-857 ADGFASFDADDDVW
+857 SDGFASLTYNNNTTDDVW
-871 TPSEMTKGAIIGGQL
+871 TPSEMTKAAIIGGEL
-886 DSDLTGSVQFNGQ
+886 DSDLTGSVEFYTSATTAD
-899 NVMDIDEDDDP
+899 VKDIDDDDDP
-910 IVLFVDVDGGEG
+910 IVLFVDMDGGEG
-922 AIKTSFTTAQKDG
+922 AIKTSFTTAAKNDSK
-935 ENYKNNAVYATTGTN
+935 EYINNAVYVTTTKGN

-961 DLAASKVF
+961 DLTASGVYNKA
-969 NDAK
+969 N

>member
-1 MLLANT
+1 MIIRLINL
-7 KFVKKIFYFRICLYQ
+7 FCDFR
-22 FTFYV
+22 V
-27 LFWNTFLASIFLY
+27 N
-40 KVTNTLYFRF
+40 
-50 FITLFSYISFFI
+50 
-62 CHLKKV
+62 LKKV

-89 SADIKVDAD
+89 QADIKVDAE
-98 VVDTLVSLGIVEG
+98 VVDTLVSLGVVEG

-149 TSFTDIGSHWAR
+149 TSFTDINGHWAR
-161 GYIKYCQSLGIIAG
+161 GYIKYCQSLNIIAG
-175 KSNTIFAP
+175 KSSTIFAP

-211 SGWASK
+211 AGWAAK

-306 LEKITKKN
+306 LKNISKKN
-314 GTESAKNKY
+314 GVEATTKNP

-362 DNTSIAAVLGQFDK
+362 DNTTIAAVLGQFDK
-376 DTDTRIKYNGNK
+376 DTATRIKYNDNK
-388 YNVKDKATVKVDGK
+388 YNVKNDANNPAVVKVDNSALSN
-402 DVVANKVNVSV
+402 VTVAAV
-413 ATFVDNGKTYNKGMA
+413 VDNDGTYNKGLA
-428 KAFNAK
+428 KAFNTK
-434 AISNDGSSKVN
+434 AISNDGSSKIN
-445 TLTVETFAV
+445 TLDVETFAV

-467 TDVFYSKNDALTT
+467 TDVFYSSNTTLTAKAGT
-480 TSGVKYAT
+480 KYAT

-511 PEANSVE
+511 PEENSVE
-518 NDKVTVSKLDTVTGK
+518 TDKVTVSKLDTVTGK
-533 VSSTKNKSTD
+533 VSSTKKTSTA

-555 EMAIDE
+555 EMAIDS
-561 GNDVSKKYSKI
+561 GNTVSKSYSKI

-609 SGIGAKYEADLL
+609 SGIGSKWEADLL

-629 VTVKDDVIKN
+629 VTVKDDVIAN
-639 SKVLYAKYDTNV
+639 AKVLYDNDI
-651 TGNGVLTGTAPTENT
+651 LSGTYTT
-666 DKTAMSALD
+666 DAAAMSALD
-675 LNNDTKPFLV
+675 KNDDSKPFLV

-696 TAIGGSKLSGYDQY
+696 TAIGGTKLSGYDKY
-710 TQTTIGQYADKVDN
+710 TLATDDSVDN
-724 NRLQTNTTKYIDDNA
+724 NRLQANATKYIDDNA

-763 NTNHFDSA
+763 NTNTFASA
-771 VLANQDGGAYYAQL
+771 VLANQDGGTYYAQL
-785 IYVNLNKSSVPG
+785 AYINLGTKTSVPG
-797 SESVYA
+797 SSTVYA

-824 SGWDGSKDVT
+824 DGWNGSEDVK

-857 ADGFASFDADDDVW
+857 SDGFASLTYNNNTTDDVW
-871 TPSEMTKGAIIGGQL
+871 TPSEMTKAAIIGGEL
-886 DSDLTGSVQFNGQ
+886 DSDLTGSVEFYSANGTD
-899 NVMDIDEDDDP
+899 VKDIDDDDDP

-935 ENYKNNAVYATTGTN
+935 SGNYINNAVYVTTGKN

-961 DLAASKVF
+961 DLTASSVY
-969 NDAK
+969 NNAQ

>member
-1 MLLANT
+1 
-7 KFVKKIFYFRICLYQ
+7 
-22 FTFYV
+22 
-27 LFWNTFLASIFLY
+27 
-40 KVTNTLYFRF
+40 
-50 FITLFSYISFFI
+50 
-62 CHLKKV
+62 
-68 LALVL
+68 
-73 AFACAFTMFAG
+73 MFAG

-89 SADIKVDAD
+89 QADIKVKSD
-98 VVDTLVSLGIVEG
+98 VVDTLVSLGVIEG

-135 RTGNS
+135 RTGKS

-149 TSFTDIGSHWAR
+149 TTFTDINGHWAR
-161 GYIKYCQSLGIIAG
+161 GYIKYCQSLNIIAG
-175 KSNTIFAP
+175 KSSTIFAP

>member
-1 MLLANT
+1 M
-7 KFVKKIFYFRICLYQ
+7 KFHP
-22 FTFYV
+22 
-27 LFWNTFLASIFLY
+27 
-40 KVTNTLYFRF
+40 RF
-50 FITLFSYISFFI
+50 SGNRDSGEN
-62 CHLKKV
+62 LKKV

-89 SADIKVDAD
+89 QADIKVKSD
-98 VVDTLVSLGIVEG
+98 VVDTLVSLGVIEG

-149 TSFTDIGSHWAR
+149 TTFTDINGHWAR
-161 GYIKYCQSLGIIAG
+161 GYIKYCQSLNIIAG
-175 KSNTIFAP
+175 KSSTIFAP

>member
-1 MLLANT
+1 MKN
-7 KFVKKIFYFRICLYQ
+7 
-22 FTFYV
+22 
-27 LFWNTFLASIFLY
+27 
-40 KVTNTLYFRF
+40 
-50 FITLFSYISFFI
+50 
-62 CHLKKV
+62 LKKV

-89 SADIKVDAD
+89 SADIKVDTE
-98 VVDTLVSLGIVEG
+98 VVDTLVSLGVVNG
-111 FEDGSFQPN
+111 YDDGSFKPN
-120 GTVTRAQMAKMIYVL
+120 GTVTRAEMAKMIYVL

-388 YNVKDKATVKVDGK
+388 YNVMDKATVKVDGK